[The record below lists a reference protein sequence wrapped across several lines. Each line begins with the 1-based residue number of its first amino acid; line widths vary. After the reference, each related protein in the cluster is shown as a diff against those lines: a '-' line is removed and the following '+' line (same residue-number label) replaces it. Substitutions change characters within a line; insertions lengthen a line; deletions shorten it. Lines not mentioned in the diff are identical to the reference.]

1 MTKEMELLYF
11 EIFGTNFYTVAFFC
25 FPSEISINFYK
36 LILQLKTLFTYKLES
51 QMILVFAF

>member
-1 MTKEMELLYF
+1 MELLYF